1 MRTSSEAKKAAALAK
16 AAPDIRA
23 DQMEEI
29 NAAFDHYIFRIR
41 RTGEV
46 WTSCCRHHE
55 YISRE
60 QGEAFAVVLDAPHH
74 CGEREYATHYRYCH
88 CGMISAPPPKEPDL
102 VKCPFCGRMAKVKEL
117 GRCGKRKNLHQW
129 TRGVILRQYRGSL
142 WAIAYDAAKDYKGPD
157 AVLTKL
163 PELYITK
170 VYRFR
175 AGMAERAGRWFA
187 NYSWQ
192 SYELLNKMPV
202 KLPIPFHEPFNNSAE
217 YGMSYDVIGAEEL
230 KKSAFRF
237 CRVEEYIKNGHASDL
252 MRVLALCTQRPRHV
266 EMLTRAGMTGAVT
279 DVAGGV
285 RWNAA
290 AINWKSSDPVE
301 ALGLDKEERK
311 DFLNTGRSLKVLGAY
326 KRMRRKGIPA
336 EMTTLEIMRIK
347 VSDIWF
353 DRLISAVCACGLKLE
368 KTEAYL
374 NREIKAGKLKR
385 FGEAVE
391 LWVDYISAAKVLG
404 YDLSNPVFA
413 TPKGLKVKHDR
424 ATEAAIHVRRLKGN
438 SERAKKEGAR
448 QAAQSDGGAGGAG
461 WADDGRRSVS
471 IAAPPGLEPPA
482 PEKQVKGDRGAP
494 AKPKG
499 FVGRGRAAERPSFR
513 RQPEVRGAELARTKR
528 HFRKGGER
536 AGDQRGQ
543 CERDRAR
550 KRCERS
556 VVKCHCVNTAGRR
569 LSGSQRRGDM
579 RRWTWSR

>member
-46 WTSCCRHHE
+46 WTSCCRRHE
-55 YISRE
+55 HISRE
-60 QGEAFAVVLDAPHH
+60 QGEAFAAVLDAPHH
-74 CGEREYATHYRYCH
+74 CGDREYATHYRYCH

-117 GRCGKRKNLHQW
+117 GRCGKRQNLHQW
-129 TRGVILRQYRGSL
+129 TRGVVLRQYRGSL
-142 WAIAYDAAKDYKGPD
+142 WAIAYDAAKDYEGPD
-157 AVLTKL
+157 TVLTDL
-163 PELYITK
+163 PELFITK

-175 AGMAERAGRWFA
+175 AGVAERAGRWFA
-187 NYSWQ
+187 SNPWQ

-237 CRVEEYIKNGHASDL
+237 CQVEAYIKNGHASDL

-326 KRMRRKGIPA
+326 KRMRSKGIPA
-336 EMTTLEIMRIK
+336 EMTALEIMRIK

-368 KTEAYL
+368 KAEAYL

-413 TPKGLKVKHDR
+413 TPKGLKAKHDR
-424 ATEAAIHVRRLKGN
+424 ANEAAIHVRRLKDN

-448 QAAQSDGGAGGAG
+448 QAALCRRYTFATERWLIRPPVGADEIVAEGKALCHCVGGY
-461 WADDGRRSVS
+461 ADRHVNGRTTILFLRDRK
-471 IAAPPGLEPPA
+471 A
-482 PEKQVKGDRGAP
+482 PEKPLCTIEMRGNEIVQIHGYRDDIGARVKP
-494 AKPKG
+494 
-499 FVGRGRAAERPSFR
+499 
-513 RQPEVRGAELARTKR
+513 RTKY
-528 HFRKGGER
+528 KEILDPWLEWVA
-536 AGDQRGQ
+536 AGSK
-543 CERDRAR
+543 RD
-550 KRCERS
+550 KL
-556 VVKCHCVNTAGRR
+556 GRPK
-569 LSGSQRRGDM
+569 LSKKM
-579 RRWTWSR
+579 KEENVA